1 MKFAKQRNIRSRAVG
16 QITPETIVTKMCK
29 SEKNW
34 RAVAAFI
41 GDILRSKKRDLDEG
55 YKKER
60 LNADY

>member
-1 MKFAKQRNIRSRAVG
+1 
-16 QITPETIVTKMCK
+16 MCK